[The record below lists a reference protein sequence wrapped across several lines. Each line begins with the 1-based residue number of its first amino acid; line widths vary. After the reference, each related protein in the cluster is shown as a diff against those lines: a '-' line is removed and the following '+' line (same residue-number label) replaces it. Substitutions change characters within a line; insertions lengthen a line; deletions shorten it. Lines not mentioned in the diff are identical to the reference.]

1 MAPNFTF
8 CDIWD
13 EWKVEEGKGRLKKKE
28 GGVGVQA
35 PNSRLKKK
43 EGGVGVQAPNSAE
56 RSIDVFLTP

>member
-1 MAPNFTF
+1 MAPNLTF

-35 PNSRLKKK
+35 PNS
-43 EGGVGVQAPNSAE
+43 AE
-56 RSIDVFLTP
+56 RSIDVILTP